1 LLKTAIRDDNPVVMV
16 ENKALYSR
24 REEERPELAPIP
36 LGQARVVRAGRDLTI
51 VATSRLVGQALLAA
65 DELEK
70 MDIMAEVIDP
80 RTLVPLDI
88 GTLVDSLSRTHRLI
102 VAHEAVSHKGFG
114 SEIAARLQEEAFD
127 QLDAPI
133 VRVGAPFTPVPV
145 SPPLEDAYVPG
156 SRQILA
162 AAEQIYGR
170 SFDGTRSP
178 GLPEGG

>member
-102 VAHEAVSHKGFG
+102 VAHEAVSHMGFG

-178 GLPEGG
+178 GLPEGR